1 MTNNYSQM
9 SCYINFK
16 PLGVGDDTTGPNDAV
31 VHTFKDDFCESL
43 VRESIQNSL
52 DAHIEGSADPV
63 AVTFGFGEIKRED
76 YPELFKL
83 KDHANG
89 CLETWSDSRRA
100 VDLYKPMLD
109 QLGGDTIKTIYV
121 KDENTRG
128 MSDIPE
134 VGKELSIFHVFTQS
148 VGVSVK
154 KTSDGGS
161 YGFGKAAFFQMS
173 PLRSILVSS
182 RTPGG
187 EMNFA
192 GISRFCDHEIDGKK
206 FTGKGYFSDNSDFI
220 PTKNDNIPSDFA
232 LDEPGT
238 CITILG
244 QYANTWSRVEMEVE
258 IAKSV
263 LANFWLSIYDGKLV
277 VRIGDHLT
285 LDNTN
290 VGERIRFFFG
300 NKFTESKEYS
310 PLPYYEAYVHSE
322 DDSHKH
328 VYAELEGL
336 GKVELHLFIP
346 ENCNREEVSKFRK
359 QLMRIQTDKKRSS
372 SGYYALFLCKDDRGN
387 DFLSSTEDATHKEW
401 SHKVLADESSR
412 KYAKSILDGIDKFI
426 NSTVD
431 SVFRVTQ
438 TKTTIEVGLESLI
451 TPSLDQNNPFKQ
463 NAPTRSEENTDQSTK
478 KNQDQQERT
487 GHAGEPVRGKLSE
500 EAKKQLTSQGG
511 RRRPKDRIPNPDPK
525 PTFNENNKKNRGLE
539 IVDDKTGE
547 RYTLFHVVRASAP
560 KSVEGDKVYQYLTIH
575 PSEDMKNAFVHIQIS
590 AENGS
595 LDVTVDEV
603 SGEGVTTSDAL
614 TVKEKKADGV
624 YILFD
629 ELKKGCTKTVKI
641 HFEDNNAHT
650 IIFK

>member
-1 MTNNYSQM
+1 M

-31 VHTFKDDFCESL
+31 VHTFKDDFCDSL

-52 DAHIEGSADPV
+52 DAHIEGSTKPV
-63 AVTFGFGEIKRED
+63 TVTFGFGEIKRED

-89 CLETWSDSRRA
+89 CLEKWSDIRRA
-100 VDLYKPMLD
+100 VDLYKPMLV
-109 QLGGDTIKTIYV
+109 QLAADTLKTIYV
-121 KDENTRG
+121 KDENTKG

-134 VGKELSIFHVFTQS
+134 EGKELSIFRVFTQS

-154 KTSDGGS
+154 KNSDGGS

-182 RTPGG
+182 RTPDG

-220 PTKNDNIPSDFA
+220 PTKNGNIPSDFA
-232 LDEPGT
+232 LEKSGT

-244 QYANTWSRVEMEVE
+244 QYANTWSRSQMEE
-258 IAKSV
+258 GIAKSV
-263 LANFWLSIYDGKLV
+263 LANFWLSIYEDKLV
-277 VRIGDHLT
+277 VKVGDYLT
-285 LDNTN
+285 LDKGN
-290 VGERIRFFFG
+290 VGDKIRFFFG
-300 NKFTESKEYS
+300 SKFTETKEYS
-310 PLPYYEAYVHSE
+310 PLPYYEAYVNSE

-328 VYAELEGL
+328 IYGELEGL
-336 GKVELHLFIP
+336 GNVELHLFTP

-359 QLMRIQTDKKRSS
+359 QLMRIQTDSKRSS
-372 SGYYALFLCKDDRGN
+372 SGYYALFLCKDDKGN
-387 DFLSSTEDATHKEW
+387 DFLSSTEDATHTMW

-412 KYAKSILDGIDKFI
+412 KKAKAILDGIDRFI
-426 NSTVD
+426 NTAVD
-431 SVFRVTQ
+431 SVFRVAQ
-438 TKTTIEVGLESLI
+438 TKTTIELGLESLI

-463 NAPTRSEENTDQSTK
+463 NAQTKSNRNTDQETK
-478 KNQDQQERT
+478 KNQDQHEKT
-487 GHAGEPVRGKLSE
+487 GHAGEPIRGKLSE

-511 RRRPKDRIPNPDPK
+511 RRKLQDPIPNPDPK

-560 KSVEGDKVYQYLTIH
+560 KIIEGSRVYQYLTIH
-575 PSEDMKNAFVHIQIS
+575 PNEDMKNAFIHIQIS
-590 AENGS
+590 AENGN

-603 SGEGVTTSDAL
+603 IGDGVTTSDAL
-614 TVKEKKADGV
+614 TIKEKKADGV
-624 YILFD
+624 YLLFD